1 MATVVRK
8 LVAAVL
14 LVLMATSGSS
24 WHRAAARPVQGDEV
38 QGGEPSSGGPGPG
51 GIALPS
57 PTHWRGHVL
66 SQLEEKG
73 PNGCPRTHNHTTTC
87 PPA

>member
-1 MATVVRK
+1 MMRK
-8 LVAAVL
+8 LVAAML
-14 LVLMATSGSS
+14 LVLVATSGSS
-24 WHRAAARPVQGDEV
+24 WYRAAARPLQGDEV
-38 QGGEPSSGGPGPG
+38 QDGEPSSG

-73 PNGCPRTHNHTTTC
+73 PNGCPKTHNHTTTC
-87 PPA
+87 PPV